1 MVAEVAKAGI
11 LDGFAAALEMIDTR
25 PRGGVNRPV

>member
-11 LDGFAAALEMIDTR
+11 LDGFAAALEMVDTR
-25 PRGGVNRPV
+25 PIGGGNRPI

>member
-25 PRGGVNRPV
+25 PRGEGGE